1 MKKSLIIF
9 ILSFLNS
16 SAQQSFEIKGEV
28 IDLNE
33 KVSVYI
39 KKNEIILD
47 STYLK
52 NNQFVLKG
60 KLDIEPDDLIL
71 IIKSP
76 NQTYEAPLYIG
87 NEKISLKSSI
97 NDFPNNIKTEG
108 SKYDGDRFEYMNKI
122 TKLYKQEKL
131 FLDELER
138 HKINNTLTD
147 SIVNTYYSNEIP
159 KGKITLVHENFQN
172 EITEFIKTKIN
183 SNFALKLLNLS
194 KENFNKKD
202 LEQMLNNFNSNFK
215 YNYDYTSIKNFL
227 NNFDLEENDKFID
240 FEAYNSEGKTVL
252 FSSYFTSDYVLLN
265 FSSMYCHWCEEAKK
279 SLTDLKKKLGDKIK
293 IINFYIDEEP
303 SESDTLLNQK
313 TTDWEIIWDPE
324 RKLSNDYMKYKIQST
339 PTFYLFDNQGY
350 LIKKIDKNTT
360 KIDQQIENIINNK

>member
-1 MKKSLIIF
+1 MKQSLIIF

-16 SAQQSFEIKGEV
+16 SAQQGFEIKGEL

-39 KKNEIILD
+39 QKNEIILD
-47 STYLK
+47 SVNLK

-60 KLDIEPDDLIL
+60 KLLTEPDDLLL
-71 IIKSP
+71 IIKGQ
-76 NQTYEAPLYIG
+76 NQIYEAPLYIG
-87 NEKISLKSSI
+87 NEKISLKSST
-97 NDFPNNIKTEG
+97 NDFPLNIKTYG
-108 SKYDGDRFEYMNKI
+108 SKYDGDRFEYMTKI

-131 FLDELER
+131 LLDELEK

-159 KGKITLVHENFQN
+159 RGKITLVHENFQN
-172 EITEFIKTKIN
+172 EITEFIKTKNN

-194 KENFNKKD
+194 KENFSKKD

-215 YNYDYTSIKNFL
+215 YNTDYTLIKNYL
-227 NNFDLEENDKFID
+227 NNFDLEENEQYIN
-240 FEAYNSEGKTVL
+240 FEAYNTEGKSVL

-279 SLTDLKKKLGDKIK
+279 SLTELKKKLGQVLKNLTNNCISLNTAPYMSSKFICDNNNREYYTLNVSIPGKTEDSSRQVSQLTIQ
-293 IINFYIDEEP
+293 NNIDFC
-303 SESDTLLNQK
+303 Q
-313 TTDWEIIWDPE
+313 
-324 RKLSNDYMKYKIQST
+324 
-339 PTFYLFDNQGY
+339 
-350 LIKKIDKNTT
+350 
-360 KIDQQIENIINNK
+360 